1 MLLLR
6 HVCVCSVLQAS
17 SWVEQEQLDERLT
30 DMEAQK
36 AQLAA
41 DLQATQARA
50 AHTQHCAAA
59 LSCSVESPWRALCS
73 TACDMLPK
81 PRFVLGIA

>member
-1 MLLLR
+1 MHQCKPVMCLNLHDGELILL
-6 HVCVCSVLQAS
+6 VYCVCSVLQAS

-41 DLQATQARA
+41 DLQATQVRA
-50 AHTQHCAAA
+50 ALLGTATDGS
-59 LSCSVESPWRALCS
+59 SCMSS
-73 TACDMLPK
+73 
-81 PRFVLGIA
+81 F